1 MSLVLADRKAKLRIL
16 FVIGSLELGGA
27 ESQMLMLVREL
38 TRQKIDCEV
47 FAVQA
52 SGALRDAFDELGIQ
66 VHCGRYDST
75 SGKLAKGFQLI
86 RAAWIL
92 WRCARRAT
100 VLQAYLPLTNFMGAC
115 AGYLAGVDKIITC
128 RRGLGNHQERHPGWK
143 LFDRIANALSDVV
156 VVNSQMV
163 AEDTIKR
170 DGIRRDKL
178 ICIYNGIDTGRIQR
192 VLPQR
197 ESVRQSLGLAPGHVA
212 LIIVANLIPYKGHAE
227 LIDAL
232 SRLLP
237 WFPDLHLLV
246 VGQDRGIMARLIL
259 QAETLGV
266 GAAIQWLGLRR
277 DIPELLSAADVYV
290 CASHEEGFSNSLLE
304 ALAAGKPAVATSV
317 GGNAEMLENGA
328 LGVLVNPHVPEE
340 LAAAIRGLIADPA
353 RRADMGHRAMLKVE
367 RRYSVGHM
375 VAQYIQLYQNK
386 QEL

>member
-1 MSLVLADRKAKLRIL
+1 MSLVFADQKTELRIL

-38 TRQKIDCEV
+38 THQKIDCEV

-52 SGALRDAFDELGIQ
+52 SGALRGAFDELGIP
-66 VHCGRYDST
+66 VHCGRYDYT
-75 SGKLAKGFQLI
+75 SRKLAKGFQLI
-86 RAAWIL
+86 RAAWLL
-92 WRCARRAT
+92 WLHARRAT

-128 RRGLGNHQERHPGWK
+128 RRGLGNHQDRHSGWK
-143 LFDRIANALSDVV
+143 LFDRIANSLSDVV

-163 AEDTIKR
+163 AEDTVRR

-197 ESVRQSLGLAPGHVA
+197 EVVRQSLGLALGQVT

-237 WFPDLHLLV
+237 RFPDLQLLV
-246 VGQDRGIMARLIL
+246 VGQDRGIMAQLTS
-259 QAETLGV
+259 QAATLGV

-277 DIPELLSAADVYV
+277 DVPELLSAADIYV

-328 LGVLVNPHVPEE
+328 LGVLVNPHAPDE
-340 LAAAIRGLIADPA
+340 LAAAISDLIADPA
-353 RRADMGHRAMLKVE
+353 RRAHMGHRARLEVE

-375 VAQYIQLYQNK
+375 AAQYIRLYENK
-386 QEL
+386 